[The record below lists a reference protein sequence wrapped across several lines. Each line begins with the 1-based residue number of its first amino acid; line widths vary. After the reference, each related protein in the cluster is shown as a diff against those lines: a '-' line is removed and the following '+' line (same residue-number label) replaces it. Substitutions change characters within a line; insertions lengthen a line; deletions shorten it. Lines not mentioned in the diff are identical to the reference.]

1 MKLKT
6 RHSLRFATPS
16 CLNPFRLKAFPTLVL
31 SDRTRNH
38 GTSGCALVTRE
49 VWVQEASG
57 LVYLVSIRVDRK
69 VYRGPCPHSRGA
81 GRCTVTALGDD
92 GTMLRYGPGD
102 PTRIRN
108 SGYRYSV
115 GKELKYENEY
125 SYCRMSGRRRI
136 WNGNW
141 MWICVKSSTLV
152 RYCERSRDHLSRS
165 LSLSR
170 DLL

>member
-69 VYRGPCPHSRGA
+69 AYRAH
-81 GRCTVTALGDD
+81 TAEE
-92 GTMLRYGPGD
+92 P
-102 PTRIRN
+102 
-108 SGYRYSV
+108 V
-115 GKELKYENEY
+115 G
-125 SYCRMSGRRRI
+125 
-136 WNGNW
+136 
-141 MWICVKSSTLV
+141 V
-152 RYCERSRDHLSRS
+152 R
-165 LSLSR
+165 
-170 DLL
+170 